1 MLRKSV
7 ATSMVE
13 YVVLITLI
21 VGLVGAA
28 MVAVISTIWTKLS
41 NVTTQIGS

>member
-1 MLRKSV
+1 MLQKRK

-28 MVAVISTIWTKLS
+28 MVALIATVWDKLD